1 MTVDDWEF
9 GQAAIPRFLNGFV
22 TLFPDETY
30 DLLLKRIER
39 TAQARAAGES
49 SLRMFGLARENIS
62 FGMVPAWKR
71 TQLGQ
76 DCIARLMSNEPVEEL
91 AKLFWIVAG
100 YDEAAFKLITA
111 ISNLDGRGVRN
122 LVVLIDNAIPSLVF
136 TNPAF
141 AKDILRRLTG
151 EQRQLIVDALAY
163 QASHFRIGSYSGLP
177 GDYIA
182 DQQRRFTDNT
192 AAFTDEPGF
201 EDLARALRRLV

>member
-1 MTVDDWEF
+1 M
-9 GQAAIPRFLNGFV
+9 
-22 TLFPDETY
+22 
-30 DLLLKRIER
+30 
-39 TAQARAAGES
+39 
-49 SLRMFGLARENIS
+49 
-62 FGMVPAWKR
+62 
-71 TQLGQ
+71 
-76 DCIARLMSNEPVEEL
+76 EEL

-201 EDLARALRRLV
+201 EDLAPRPPPARVNRWVCYAATVMRCNAATAYLIPGSRG